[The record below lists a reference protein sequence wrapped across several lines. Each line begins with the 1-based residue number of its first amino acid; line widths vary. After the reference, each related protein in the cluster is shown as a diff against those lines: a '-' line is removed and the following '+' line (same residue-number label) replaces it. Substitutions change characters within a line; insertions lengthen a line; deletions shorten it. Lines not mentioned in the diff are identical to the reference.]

1 MAKKKSYKCLSAV
14 DHSGRFI
21 YCRVALG
28 NNDWEVYTSSD
39 LYLQEGSFFSGS
51 QWVAVDGGFEG
62 DGRFLCSYKNL
73 GNDQNHI
80 DFNNAFRENSY
91 QRVGMWFPLLGNNKR
106 KLPYKKET
114 LVAAIQ
120 AAVRLHNFIMNTEHL
135 SYSAADSAE
144 IYFFQRI
151 LSFIKE

>member
-1 MAKKKSYKCLSAV
+1 V
-14 DHSGRFI
+14 
-21 YCRVALG
+21 LG

-62 DGRFLCSYKNL
+62 DDRFVCSYKNP
-73 GNDQNHI
+73 GNNENRI
-80 DFNNAFRENSY
+80 DFNNVFHEVRTLKENSY
-91 QRVGMWFPLLGNNKR
+91 QRVGIWFPLLGNNKR
-106 KLPYKKET
+106 KLPYKEET

-120 AAVRLHNFIMNTEHL
+120 AAVRLHNFIMITEHL

-144 IYFFQRI
+144 MPFSNFLKN
-151 LSFIKE
+151 LSDLVSFHNFY